1 MTTHITRRTALKAGG
16 VTLVGMSS
24 GGCLSLIN
32 GSSGKSIV
40 ISSKNFTEQFVL
52 SQLSIKLL
60 ENEGHELEDKTGLGG
75 SPANFKAIKS
85 GKSDM
90 YWEYTGTAWSN
101 VLDKET
107 QVSDPQKLY
116 NKVDRAYNKKWQI
129 DWLRK
134 APFNNT
140 YVIMANPK
148 WAQKTGV
155 KTLSELAKYVK
166 NNDVNA
172 KIAMNPEMEKRQDSW
187 GGLPEAYGFADAAK
201 QKMNPVTMK
210 IGLAYKAVANNQ
222 AQLGFGFATD
232 PKIQKYNLPILN
244 DDKNFFIIYN
254 PAPNARDQKFDKSL
268 KSTMNKIAPKLDTE
282 TMRSLNAKVD
292 IEGKDPG
299 TVAENFLKQKRLI

>member
-1 MTTHITRRTALKAGG
+1 MTTHITRRTTLKAGG
-16 VTLVGMSS
+16 ATLVGAST
-24 GGCLSLIN
+24 GGCLGLIN
-32 GSSGKSIV
+32 GGSGKSIV
-40 ISSKNFTEQFVL
+40 VSSKNFTEQFLL

-60 ENEGHELEDKTGLGG
+60 ENEGHSVEDKTGLGG
-75 SPANFKAIKS
+75 SPANFKALKNS
-85 GKSDM
+85 ESDT

-107 QVSDPQKLY
+107 QVSDPKKLY
-116 NKVDRAYNKKWQI
+116 NKVDQAYNERWQI
-129 DWLRK
+129 DWLQR

-155 KTLSELAKYVK
+155 KSLSELAEYVK
-166 NNDVNA
+166 KTDTSI
-172 KIAMNPEMEKRQDSW
+172 KIAMNPEMEQREDSW
-187 GGLPEAYGFADAAK
+187 GGLPKAYGFAEAAK

-232 PKIQKYNLPILN
+232 PKIQKYNLPIVEDN
-244 DDKNFFIIYN
+244 NNFFIVYN
-254 PAPNARDQKFDKSL
+254 PAPNARDQKFDESV
-268 KSTMNKIAPKLDTE
+268 KSTVNKIAPKLDTK

-292 IEGKDPG
+292 IDGKDPAA
-299 TVAENFLKQKRLI
+299 VAEKFLTQKGLI